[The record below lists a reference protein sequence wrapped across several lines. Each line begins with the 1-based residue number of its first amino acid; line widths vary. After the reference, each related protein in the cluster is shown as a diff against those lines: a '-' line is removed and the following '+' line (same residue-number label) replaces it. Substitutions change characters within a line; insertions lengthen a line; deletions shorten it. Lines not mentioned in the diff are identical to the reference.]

1 MPLVSAQELWILDP
15 LKRFGTQ
22 VPGEN
27 RNPVKWW
34 PRGWLQNVRNKHVD

>member
-27 RNPVKWW
+27 RNPVK
-34 PRGWLQNVRNKHVD
+34 